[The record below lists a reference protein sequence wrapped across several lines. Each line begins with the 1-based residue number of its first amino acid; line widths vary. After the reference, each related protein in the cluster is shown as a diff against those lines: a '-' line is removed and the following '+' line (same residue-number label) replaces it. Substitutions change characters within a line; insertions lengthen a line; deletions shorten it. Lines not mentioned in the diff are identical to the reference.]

1 MTALWGGLG
10 VKAEKGVRVLGRIG
24 PLNALPNEAS
34 LGEGNKGR
42 GAIAIREYGDH
53 GEVMTLHNS
62 QPCSDLSVP

>member
-1 MTALWGGLG
+1 MKWEGECLEEALG
-10 VKAEKGVRVLGRIG
+10 EKKGRCG